1 MMTPIS
7 EPTSA
12 TLLVTALVA
21 VLVLIALIAARLNA
35 FIAIFVT
42 SLGLAAA
49 SHKPVLASVRSFEVG
64 FGNTLGHVAIVVG
77 LGTMLGKMLTE
88 SGGAEVIGRT
98 LVRRSGD
105 RALPFAM
112 MLCGL
117 VVGLPVF
124 FEVGFVLL
132 MPLAFTVAR
141 QTGKSLI
148 VVALPMVI
156 GLSVAH
162 GLMPP
167 HPAAMIAVA
176 AYQANVGKTIG
187 FALLIGIPTAVLAGP
202 VYSGWVAKR
211 VFLNCES
218 PMAAEMGDVVAKR
231 NPPSFATSL
240 SIVLLPA
247 VLMVAGS
254 WADLISGPASAVNHV
269 LRVAGNADIALLTT
283 VLVSFVALGTL
294 RGLQRG
300 TILQFS
306 NEALAPTALITL
318 LVGAGG
324 GFGRILQ
331 DSGVSQ
337 ALVAI
342 ALHLHISVLLLGWF
356 LAAMLRCATGSSTV
370 AMTAAAEIVAPI
382 ALHTSA
388 VHPELL
394 AIATGAGALGF
405 SHVNDGGFW
414 LVKEYF
420 GMSISETFK
429 TWSVCETLIA
439 VLGLGF
445 ALGLSAIL

>member
-1 MMTPIS
+1 MM
-7 EPTSA
+7 EPGSVR
-12 TLLVTALVA
+12 LLVSALVA
-21 VLVLIALIAARLNA
+21 VLVLIGLITARLNA
-35 FIAIFVT
+35 FLAIFLT

-49 SHKPVLASVRSFEVG
+49 THMPLTASVRSFEVG

-88 SGGAEVIGRT
+88 SGGAERIART
-98 LVRRSGD
+98 LVEHSGE
-105 RALPFAM
+105 RALPLAM
-112 MLCGL
+112 MFCGL
-117 VVGLPVF
+117 IVGLPVF

-141 QTGKSLI
+141 QTGKSLLLI
-148 VVALPMVI
+148 ALPMVI

-176 AYQANVGKTIG
+176 AYRANVGKTIG
-187 FALLIGIPTAVLAGP
+187 FALLIGIPTAIVAGP
-202 VYSGWVAKR
+202 VYARWIAPR
-211 VFLNCES
+211 VPLPGES
-218 PMAAEMGDVVAKR
+218 PMAAKMSEVASHA

-240 SIVLLPA
+240 AVVLLPA

-254 WADLISGPASAVNHV
+254 WADRISPPASGLNHL
-269 LRVAGNADIALLTT
+269 LRLIGNADIALLVT

-294 RGLQRG
+294 RGFDRD
-300 TILQFS
+300 TILRFS
-306 NEALAPTALITL
+306 NDALAPTALITL

-331 DSGVSQ
+331 DTGVSH
-337 ALVAI
+337 ALI
-342 ALHLHISVLLLGWF
+342 GLTLHLHLSVILLAWL

-382 ALHTSA
+382 ALHTA
-388 VHPELL
+388 GAHPELL

-420 GMSISETFK
+420 GMTITETFQ
-429 TWSVCETLIA
+429 TWSVCETLISLMG
-439 VLGLGF
+439 LGL
-445 ALGLSAIL
+445 ALGLAAIV

>member
-1 MMTPIS
+1 MTLAA
-7 EPTSA
+7 EPGST
-12 TLLVTALVA
+12 TLLLTALAA
-21 VLVLIALIAARLNA
+21 VVILIALIAARLNA
-35 FIAIFVT
+35 FVAIFVT

-49 SHKPVLASVRSFEVG
+49 SHRPVLASVRSFEVG

-88 SGGAEVIGRT
+88 SGGAECIGNT
-98 LVRRSGD
+98 LVRRAGN

-148 VVALPMVI
+148 LVALPMVI

-167 HPAAMIAVA
+167 HPAAMIAVT
-176 AYQANVGKTIG
+176 AYGANVGKTIG
-187 FALLIGIPTAVLAGP
+187 YALLIGVPTAILAGP
-202 VYSGWVAKR
+202 LYAGWIAKR
-211 VFLNCES
+211 VPLERES
-218 PMAAEMGDVVAKR
+218 PMAAEMGEVVAKQ

-240 SIVLLPA
+240 SVVLLPA

-254 WADLISGPASAVNHV
+254 WADLVSLPTSRLNHL
-269 LRVAGNADIALLTT
+269 LRLVGNADIALLIT

-294 RGLQRG
+294 RGMHRG
-300 TILQFS
+300 TILRFS

-337 ALVAI
+337 ALVGM
-342 ALHLHISVLLLGWF
+342 ALHLHVSVLLLAWV
-356 LAAMLRCATGSSTV
+356 LAAILRCATGSSTV

-382 ALHTSA
+382 ALHTSG

-439 VLGLGF
+439 ILGLVF
-445 ALGLSAIL
+445 AMTLSAVL

>member
-1 MMTPIS
+1 MTLPV
-7 EPTSA
+7 EPSSTV
-12 TLLVTALVA
+12 LLVTALVA
-21 VLVLIALIAARLNA
+21 VLVLIALISARLNA
-35 FIAIFVT
+35 FVAIFLT

-49 SHKPVLASVRSFEVG
+49 SHKSVLASVRSFEVG

-88 SGGAEVIGRT
+88 SGGAECIGRT
-98 LVRRSGD
+98 LVQRAGN

-132 MPLAFTVAR
+132 MPLAFTVSR
-141 QTGKSLI
+141 QTGKSLL
-148 VVALPMVI
+148 VVAMPMVI

-167 HPAAMIAVA
+167 HPAAMIAVT
-176 AYQANVGKTIG
+176 AYGANVGKTIG
-187 FALLIGIPTAVLAGP
+187 YALLIGIPTAVLAGP

-211 VFLNCES
+211 VPLQRES
-218 PMAAEMGDVVAKR
+218 PMAAEMGEVVAKN
-231 NPPSFATSL
+231 NPPSFLASL
-240 SIVLLPA
+240 SVILLPA

-254 WADLISGPASAVNHV
+254 WADLVSSPASRLNQL
-269 LRVAGNADIALLTT
+269 LRLVGNADIALLIT

-294 RGLQRG
+294 RGMQRG

-337 ALVAI
+337 ALVGF

-356 LAAMLRCATGSSTV
+356 LAAMLRCATGSATV

-382 ALHTSA
+382 ALHTPG

-439 VLGLGF
+439 FLGLAF
-445 ALGLSAIL
+445 AMGLSAIL